1 MLRML
6 VYLLATLVLFAF
18 AGTVLLHPA
27 FHSDLIGFLRRR
39 EPNTPNEELV
49 REAVGQVSIVIP
61 ARNEA
66 ETLPMLLSSL
76 ATQGMS
82 PHEIIV
88 VDDQSED
95 ATAAIAARHG
105 VRVIP
110 AGDRPNG
117 WLGKPWASSVGAGA
131 AKGDFLLFLDAD
143 VHLRPE
149 ALETLVRA
157 FIIASPAWPRSC
169 AAVSVQPYHRTGA
182 YIERLALLFN
192 ILVFVGAAKRTRG
205 LLLTM
210 EGSCCFGPSI
220 LCARDDYGGFGGHES
235 IRGSVL
241 DDLDLGRQFVRS
253 DVPVRS
259 FSGRGVIDFRMYP
272 GGFRDLLD
280 GFTKNILLGA
290 RRSGYW
296 FQVLAV
302 LWMTGLIAAPLYTAI
317 AAAAGSISELVIS
330 VVFYTFFAIQF
341 AAAGHRLGNFGP
353 LPALFF
359 PVHLLVFLFVL
370 ARSIFLARTGRS
382 VRWKGRDLTI
392 HTES

>member
-1 MLRML
+1 ML
-6 VYLLATLVLFAF
+6 VYLLATLILFAF

-27 FHSDLIGFLRRR
+27 FHSDLSRFLRRQDSD
-39 EPNTPNEELV
+39 TPDDDLV
-49 REAVGQVSIVIP
+49 RAAVAEISVVIP

-66 ETLPMLLSSL
+66 ETLPHLLGSL
-76 ATQGMS
+76 ATQGM
-82 PHEIIV
+82 PPREIIV

-95 ATAAIAARHG
+95 ATEAIATRHG
-105 VRVIP
+105 ACVIQ
-110 AGDRPNG
+110 AGERPSG

-131 AKGDFLLFLDAD
+131 ATGRLLLFLDAD
-143 VHLRPE
+143 VQLSPE
-149 ALETLVRA
+149 ALEPLARA
-157 FIIASPAWPRSC
+157 FIAVAPDWPHSL
-169 AAVSVQPYHRTGA
+169 ATISVQPYHRTGR
-182 YIERLALLFN
+182 YVERLALLFN

-220 LCARDDYGGFGGHES
+220 LCGRHEYRAFGGHES

-272 GGFRDLLD
+272 GGLRDLLD

-302 LWMTGLIAAPLYTAI
+302 LWMTGLIAAPLYTAM
-317 AAAAGSISELVIS
+317 AASAGSVSELVIS

-359 PVHLLVFLFVL
+359 PIHLLVFLFVL
-370 ARSIFLARTGRS
+370 ARSIFLAVTGRS

>member
-1 MLRML
+1 MR
-6 VYLLATLVLFAF
+6 A
-18 AGTVLLHPA
+18 
-27 FHSDLIGFLRRR
+27 
-39 EPNTPNEELV
+39 
-49 REAVGQVSIVIP
+49 AVAEISVVIP

-66 ETLPMLLSSL
+66 ETLPNLLGSL

-95 ATAAIAARHG
+95 ATASIAARHG

-110 AGDRPNG
+110 AGDRPSG
-117 WLGKPWASSVGAGA
+117 WLGKPWASSVGAREATGRL
-131 AKGDFLLFLDAD
+131 LLFLDAD

-149 ALETLVRA
+149 ALEMLARA
-157 FIIASPAWPRSC
+157 SMAVSPSWPHSL
-169 AAVSVQPYHRTGA
+169 ATISVQPYHRTGR
-182 YIERLALLFN
+182 YSERLALLFN
-192 ILVFVGAAKRTRG
+192 ILVFVGAARRTRG

-220 LCARDDYGGFGGHES
+220 LCGRDDYLAFGGHES

-253 DVPVRS
+253 GVPVRS
-259 FSGRGVIDFRMYP
+259 FSGRGIIDFRMYP

-302 LWMTGLIAAPLYTAI
+302 LWMTGLIAAPIYI
-317 AAAAGSISELVIS
+317 AMSASAGLLSEFVIA

-353 LPALFF
+353 LPALLY
-359 PVHLLVFLFVL
+359 PIHVLVFLFVL
-370 ARSIFLARTGRS
+370 ARSTLLAVTGRS
-382 VRWKGRDLTI
+382 VSWKGRDLRV
-392 HTES
+392 HAEP